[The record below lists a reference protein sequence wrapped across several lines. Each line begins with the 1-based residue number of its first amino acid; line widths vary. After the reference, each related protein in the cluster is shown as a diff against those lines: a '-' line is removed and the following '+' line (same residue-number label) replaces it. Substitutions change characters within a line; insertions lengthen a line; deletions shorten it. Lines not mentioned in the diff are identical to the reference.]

1 MTVVT
6 EAPKAKRGRAK
17 SKGKINVMELA
28 IVVTP
33 PVEDGGL
40 WVARFDHR
48 SLPICA
54 KGATRIEAMKALH
67 QFRKDHWKPV
77 RAQA

>member
-1 MTVVT
+1 MSALPD
-6 EAPKAKRGRAK
+6 APKKKRGRAK
-17 SKGKINVMELA
+17 SKGRINVMELA

-33 PVEDGGL
+33 PVEEGGL

-54 KGATRIEAMKALH
+54 KAETRIEAMKALH

>member
-1 MTVVT
+1 MSAAPD
-6 EAPKAKRGRAK
+6 APKAKRGRAK
-17 SKGKINVMELA
+17 SKGRINVMELA

-40 WVARFDHR
+40 WMARFDHR

-54 KGATRIEAMKALH
+54 KAETRVEAMKKLH
-67 QFRKDHWKPV
+67 LFRKEYWKPA